1 MPRAL
6 WFVWAAF
13 IALTA
18 QAKSETFVQS
28 NLPDPG
34 RRLKLLYVVE
44 YDGKLDWQP
53 VQLEKGLTDDLLA
66 WLINLHDRLTMT
78 SQQYL
83 GEELMIPATW
93 WGPEIANAARSRGT
107 YRRETSMK
115 ETIRIPGGPAL
126 DDLSVT
132 TVKTFWQVAEA
143 TAAAGSF
150 IYREDAEEE
159 GLQVQSLRDYV
170 VAIPTMNAIHGQDT
184 WGARHVSD
192 EYADHSAWDVH
203 TIIEILRKFFDAS
216 EGTSLPELAE
226 YNWRLDKEIIH
237 NVFQDHYHKDP

>member
-1 MPRAL
+1 M
-6 WFVWAAF
+6 
-13 IALTA
+13 
-18 QAKSETFVQS
+18 
-28 NLPDPG
+28 
-34 RRLKLLYVVE
+34 
-44 YDGKLDWQP
+44 
-53 VQLEKGLTDDLLA
+53 
-66 WLINLHDRLTMT
+66 
-78 SQQYL
+78 
-83 GEELMIPATW
+83 
-93 WGPEIANAARSRGT
+93 
-107 YRRETSMK
+107 
-115 ETIRIPGGPAL
+115 
-126 DDLSVT
+126 
-132 TVKTFWQVAEA
+132 AEA

-226 YNWRLDKEIIH
+226 YNWRLDKVTIAAPAAPAPPLPLPS
-237 NVFQDHYHKDP
+237 NACSTLLLL

>member
-1 MPRAL
+1 M
-6 WFVWAAF
+6 
-13 IALTA
+13 
-18 QAKSETFVQS
+18 
-28 NLPDPG
+28 
-34 RRLKLLYVVE
+34 
-44 YDGKLDWQP
+44 
-53 VQLEKGLTDDLLA
+53 
-66 WLINLHDRLTMT
+66 
-78 SQQYL
+78 
-83 GEELMIPATW
+83 
-93 WGPEIANAARSRGT
+93 
-107 YRRETSMK
+107 
-115 ETIRIPGGPAL
+115 
-126 DDLSVT
+126 
-132 TVKTFWQVAEA
+132 AEA

-226 YNWRLDKEIIH
+226 YNWQLDKVTIAAPAPPLPLPSPPFPAPLPLPPMPAP
-237 NVFQDHYHKDP
+237 NPLLL